1 MSSDGIEYGW
11 GSPAPRECKEVC
23 EGRRLAKKRE
33 VWRRNTYCD
42 ACLGSVPMG
51 ADLFYV
57 GDLLQETDGV
67 GSNALSRACKA
78 QLFLGGGLD
87 ADLIH
92 VHPEGGGDI
101 LSHVKYIGG

>member
-51 ADLFYV
+51 ADLF
-57 GDLLQETDGV
+57 
-67 GSNALSRACKA
+67 
-78 QLFLGGGLD
+78 FLGAYSKRQTAWAAMPSPEPVKPSFSSVVALT
-87 ADLIH
+87 LI
-92 VHPEGGGDI
+92 
-101 LSHVKYIGG
+101 